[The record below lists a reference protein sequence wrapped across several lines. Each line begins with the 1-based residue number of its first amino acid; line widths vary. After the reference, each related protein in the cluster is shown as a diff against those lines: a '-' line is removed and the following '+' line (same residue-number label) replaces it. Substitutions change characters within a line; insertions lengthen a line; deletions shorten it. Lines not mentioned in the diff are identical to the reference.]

1 MRKDRGTASAL
12 PSVEH
17 RFPIRVYYEDTDAAG
32 IVYYANYLKFA
43 ERARTEMLR
52 ALGVG
57 HRALRDDTGVVFA
70 VRRCQV
76 EYLAPARLDDEL
88 EVRTRIIDMSGASI
102 ELEQV
107 VTREENTLVHLNV
120 MLVCIG
126 PGGRATRLPS
136 AVREAFARNRSS
148 QSNKQDTNG

>member
-1 MRKDRGTASAL
+1 MASAL
-12 PSVEH
+12 PSAEH

-52 ALGVG
+52 ALGIG

-76 EYLAPARLDDEL
+76 DYLAPARLDDEL

-102 ELEQV
+102 ELEQI
-107 VTREENTLVHLNV
+107 VTREEDALVRLNV
-120 MLVCIG
+120 MLACIG
-126 PGGRATRLPS
+126 PNGRATRLPS
-136 AVREAFARNRSS
+136 AVREAFATNRSS
-148 QSNKQDTNG
+148 QSSKQDTNG